1 MDGKFPAG
9 YKKVIPVTATI
20 DILLQKQNIR
30 SALQRVSIL
39 ANEKFKGVRLEATN
53 KAVVLSS
60 ENPEQEEAKETIEH
74 KNPNKESNKIIAG
87 FNAGYLIEA
96 INACSGDEVVIGLNG
111 PQENQDQTAE
121 KKTRTEG
128 TLIFSPSD
136 NNTRYVV
143 MPYNI

>member
-60 ENPEQEEAKETIEH
+60 ENPEQEEATYMTIIVF
-74 KNPNKESNKIIAG
+74 KK
-87 FNAGYLIEA
+87 LT
-96 INACSGDEVVIGLNG
+96 INCFFCFAKRK
-111 PQENQDQTAE
+111 QTNCVFFYKPFE
-121 KKTRTEG
+121 RC
-128 TLIFSPSD
+128 IMND
-136 NNTRYVV
+136 
-143 MPYNI
+143 I